1 MSILINSVML
11 LVVVL
16 ALYYSVKEVSR
27 TTKRI
32 KK

>member
-16 ALYYSVKEVSR
+16 SLYYSVKEVSR